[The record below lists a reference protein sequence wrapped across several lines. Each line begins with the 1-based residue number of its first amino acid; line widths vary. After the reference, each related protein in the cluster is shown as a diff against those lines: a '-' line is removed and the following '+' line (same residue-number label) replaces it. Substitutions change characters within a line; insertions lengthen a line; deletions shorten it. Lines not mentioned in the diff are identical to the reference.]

1 MAELLWFKF
10 CQRKINKK
18 YLIPKGC
25 YIFDIVKDSK
35 EDILYQ
41 IALLEIDRVGVSIAR
56 KLIEQFG
63 SAEAIFNAS
72 KQELRSLGVIGDSL
86 INGVGDANNLSFAE
100 AQLKFADNQG
110 TEILSY
116 YGKAYPNR
124 LKHIND
130 APLVLYQKG
139 NCDLNHK
146 KMVAIVGTRNATDYG
161 RKFCESLVQE
171 LKSYDAYVV
180 SGLAFGIDVCA
191 HQNAISNE
199 IHNVAVMAHGLDRV
213 YPSEHRKIADKIVEK
228 GAILTEFPIQTNPDR
243 ENFPKRNRIVAGMVD
258 AVVVIESAIKG
269 GSMIT
274 AKLGNDFNRDVFAL
288 PGRNIDEFS
297 KGCNHLIK
305 TNQAHL
311 MESTKDIGYILGWEK
326 AKKNKPE
333 AIQKKLF
340 LDLTLEEQELVDF
353 LLDGAKSIDEI
364 AVSVSMPISKVS
376 SQLLMLEFKG
386 IVKQLPGKLYQLG

>member
-1 MAELLWFKF
+1 MKTDY
-10 CQRKINKK
+10 N
-18 YLIPKGC
+18 
-25 YIFDIVKDSK
+25 DIQ
-35 EDILYQ
+35 YQ

-63 SAEAIFNAS
+63 SAAAIFNAS
-72 KQELRSLGVIGDSL
+72 KSELRSLGNIGDSL
-86 INGVGDANNLSFAE
+86 VHGVSDANNLSFAE
-100 AQLKFADNQG
+100 AQIEYAEQQG
-110 TEILSY
+110 TQILSC
-116 YGKAYPNR
+116 YGKSFPNR

-139 NCDLNHK
+139 NCDLNHQR
-146 KMVAIVGTRNATDYG
+146 MVAIVGTRNATDYG
-161 RKFCESLVQE
+161 RNFCESLVEE
-171 LKSYDAYVV
+171 LKSYNAYVV

-191 HQNAISNE
+191 HQNAIKNE
-199 IHNVAVMAHGLDRV
+199 IHNIAVMAHGLDRV
-213 YPSEHRKIADKIVEK
+213 YPSEHRKIAGQIVNK
-228 GAILTEFPIQTNPDR
+228 GAILTEFPINTNPDR

-288 PGRNIDEFS
+288 PGRNIDSQS

-326 AKKNKPE
+326 EKNEKP
-333 AIQKKLF
+333 AVIQKELF
-340 LDLTLEEQELVDF
+340 VDLTPEEQQLVSV
-353 LLDGAKSIDEI
+353 LQDGKCFIDEI
-364 AVSVSMPISKVS
+364 AVAVKMPISKVS
-376 SQLLMLEFKG
+376 TQLLMLEFRG
-386 IVKQLPGKLYQLG
+386 IVKQLPGKVYELG